1 MPCDAM
7 ADAKTAVRAAI
18 ADMIADS
25 IPFSVQP
32 YRTDTAVNRYAVNTV
47 DNTPT
52 TVSVLSRGVFEITYM
67 YTRMG
72 MRCAIGYRTDFNGC
86 AGLAVALL

>member
-32 YRTDTAVNRYAVNTV
+32 YRQSVSFNI
-47 DNTPT
+47 NTPT
-52 TVSVLSRGVFEITYM
+52 VE
-67 YTRMG
+67 
-72 MRCAIGYRTDFNGC
+72 
-86 AGLAVALL
+86 